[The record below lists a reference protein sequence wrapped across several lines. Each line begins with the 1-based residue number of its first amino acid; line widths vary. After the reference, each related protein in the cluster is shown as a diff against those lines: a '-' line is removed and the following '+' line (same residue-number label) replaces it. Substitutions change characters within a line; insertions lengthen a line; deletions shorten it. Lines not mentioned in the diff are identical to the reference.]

1 MEVNMSEIAT
11 LNDSKKGVA
20 ESAKGELLQYL
31 TFKLIDETY
40 GINVMQIREVL
51 RYSEIAPVPGAPS
64 YVMGIVNLRGNVVTV
79 VDSRV
84 RFGLPDAT
92 ISDDTRIII
101 VEHDNEQVGLL
112 VDAVQEVFY
121 LYQGEIEQSP
131 SVGNDEAIRF
141 IQGVY
146 QKEDELVILLELD
159 RFFESNDTLG
169 IEAL

>member
-1 MEVNMSEIAT
+1 MSEIAT
-11 LNDSKKGVA
+11 LNDSKKGVS

-131 SVGNDEAIRF
+131 SVGNDEAIMF

-159 RFFESNDTLG
+159 KFFESNDTLG

>member
-1 MEVNMSEIAT
+1 MSEIAT

-20 ESAKGELLQYL
+20 ENAKGELLENV

-131 SVGNDEAIRF
+131 SVGNDEAIMF

-146 QKEDELVILLELD
+146 QKDDELVILLELD

>member
-1 MEVNMSEIAT
+1 MSEIAT
-11 LNDSKKGVA
+11 LNDSKKGVS

-131 SVGNDEAIRF
+131 SVGNDEAIMF

-146 QKEDELVILLELD
+146 QKDDELVILLELD
-159 RFFESNDTLG
+159 KFFESNDTLG